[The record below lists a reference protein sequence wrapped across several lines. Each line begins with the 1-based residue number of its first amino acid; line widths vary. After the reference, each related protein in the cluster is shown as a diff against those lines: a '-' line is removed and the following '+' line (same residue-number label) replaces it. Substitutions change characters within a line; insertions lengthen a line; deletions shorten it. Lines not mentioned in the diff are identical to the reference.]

1 MAKRRKKNTLKI
13 YRNQSKLKLYG
24 DNFGKNSC
32 FRVMFTTI
40 QLVISYSTQSK
51 ACVGG
56 QIINKI
62 LCAQFFVL

>member
-1 MAKRRKKNTLKI
+1 MAKKKKKKTLKI
-13 YRNQSKLKLYG
+13 YRNQNKLKLY
-24 DNFGKNSC
+24 KNSC

-56 QIINKI
+56 QIINNI